1 MKRYI
6 LLSAVLFILC
16 SCEDVVEVDAPSEPA
31 RLSIDALIRIDD
43 SLPITHVVI
52 TAGLTSSF
60 FGDVSTAELDSI
72 IIRNNDFVPTL
83 STDENFLILNE
94 TSPGRY
100 EGDKETSF
108 FTNGGLELYIGYGDS
123 QFLAS
128 TRYAPA
134 VPIDKLEQGEGQL
147 FTGDETE
154 VLVAFTDNANR
165 DDFYLFD
172 FDFNE
177 YLVTEDEFYQGQT
190 FEFSYFYDEDV
201 KPGREINVSLLGVN
215 EAFYN
220 YMNQLI
226 VQAGGDQGPFQ
237 TPSATVRGNIVNVT
251 NNTNS
256 GSVDVDDVRN
266 NFALGYFAVCQ
277 TFDKSIVIQ

>member
-1 MKRYI
+1 
-6 LLSAVLFILC
+6 
-16 SCEDVVEVDAPSEPA
+16 
-31 RLSIDALIRIDD
+31 
-43 SLPITHVVI
+43 
-52 TAGLTSSF
+52 
-60 FGDVSTAELDSI
+60 VSTAELDSI

>member
-1 MKRYI
+1 MKAIKQHR
-6 LLSAVLFILC
+6 
-16 SCEDVVEVDAPSEPA
+16 
-31 RLSIDALIRIDD
+31 
-43 SLPITHVVI
+43 
-52 TAGLTSSF
+52 
-60 FGDVSTAELDSI
+60 
-72 IIRNNDFVPTL
+72 
-83 STDENFLILNE
+83 
-94 TSPGRY
+94 
-100 EGDKETSF
+100 F
-108 FTNGGLELYIGYGDS
+108 FTKGGLELYIEHGDS
-123 QFLAS
+123 QFLAF
-128 TRYAPA
+128 TQYAPA

-154 VLVAFTDNANR
+154 VLVAFTDIANR
-165 DDFYLFD
+165 DDYYLFD

-190 FEFSYFYDEDV
+190 FEFSYFYDENV

-251 NNTNS
+251 NGSNS
-256 GSVDVDDVRN
+256 GNVDLNDARN